1 MNMKEGKKKLIEN
14 LAVIVVAQVILKA
27 YGYLKNGVFG
37 WEQIKDAVFFIVVY
51 MVAYVLISHF
61 KGEWL

>member
-1 MNMKEGKKKLIEN
+1 MNMKAGKKKLIEN

-37 WEQIKDAVFFIVVY
+37 WEQIKDAVFSLLCI
-51 MVAYVLISHF
+51 
-61 KGEWL
+61 

>member
-1 MNMKEGKKKLIEN
+1 MNIKEGKKKLIEN
-14 LAVIVVAQVILKA
+14 LAVIVVAQAILKA

-37 WEQIKDAVFFIVVY
+37 WDQIKDAVFFIVVY
-51 MVAYVLISHF
+51 MAAYVLISHF